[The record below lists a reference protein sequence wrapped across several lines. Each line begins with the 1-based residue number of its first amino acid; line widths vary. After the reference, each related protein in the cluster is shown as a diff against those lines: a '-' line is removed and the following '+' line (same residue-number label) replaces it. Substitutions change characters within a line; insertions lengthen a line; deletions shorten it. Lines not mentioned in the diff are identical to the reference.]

1 MFPDTDVVDSTDA
14 EIPEASDTVCPDIF
28 TACTDVS
35 DIIVCHDIATAVPG
49 VSAIVSPD
57 TFASTVWR
65 AVRDTVSPENLVI
78 TVYPPLI

>member
-1 MFPDTDVVDSTDA
+1 MFPDTDVVDATDA

-49 VSAIVSPD
+49 VRAIVSPD
-57 TFASTVWR
+57 TFASTVWP
-65 AVRDTVSPENLVI
+65 AVRDTVSPENLII